1 MLLSKYRI
9 NCQKGCFKK
18 ENRLDLFCYMEIE
31 GIVEEIIFRNE
42 ENGYTV
48 FLFDSDKTPC
58 MAVGNF
64 LSINVGENLSL
75 KGEFKHNS
83 KYGTQFQVESYE
95 SVAPK
100 TQKGIVRYL
109 SSGLIKGVG
118 PVTAEAIVKKF
129 KENTLEIIEFNP
141 ELLVEVRGISKKKAS
156 LISASLA
163 EVRDMQNA
171 MVFLQGYN
179 IPAGTALKIYEI
191 YKNATVEVVKT
202 NPYALIESV
211 SGIGFLKADK
221 IAQNMGISADSPFR
235 IRAGIVYTLT
245 EASDKNGHTYLLK
258 NMLEESVCKLL
269 GLEIENIKNI
279 YDDVVDILQKENLI
293 KVFWQNKHEIIMLS
307 KMYMAEK
314 GVAGKLATLNNCNL
328 TYNLNLKSEIEL
340 FEKRKGIKLHEDQKN
355 AIIMAINSGV
365 SVITGGPGTGKTTI
379 ISCVLEILKMLN
391 NKVLLVAPTGRAA
404 KRLSESTGEEA
415 KTIHRALEI
424 DFRSNLGHY
433 VYNEK
438 NPLQYDVVIVD
449 EVSMVDII
457 LMNSLLKALRKGTK
471 VIFVGDKDQLPS
483 VGPGNVLADILS
495 SGAINVANLTQI
507 YRQQNDSLIIS
518 NAHLI
523 NQGLMPILD
532 NKSLD
537 FFFESKEEKSDIFES
552 IISLVIQRI
561 PSFFKIERSKIQVLA
576 PLKIGECGIENLNNS
591 LQEKSNPYS
600 PTKKEVKVGQT
611 IFREGDKVMQTANNY
626 NLEWKKRMAG
636 EVYFEEGA
644 GVFNGD
650 IGYIHRIDTQ
660 TFEVTVWFEDGR
672 EAIYPR
678 SELSQLSL
686 AYAITIHKSQGSEF
700 DAVVIPIT
708 TGPSMIF
715 TRNLI
720 YTAVTRAKKL
730 VVLVGSKTALK
741 RMISNAYM
749 AKRFTLLENFIIE
762 ENKKLN
768 ELFS

>member
-1 MLLSKYRI
+1 
-9 NCQKGCFKK
+9 
-18 ENRLDLFCYMEIE
+18 MEIE

-64 LSINVGENLSL
+64 LSINVGENFCL

-95 SVAPK
+95 SIAPK
-100 TQKGIVRYL
+100 TQKGIIKYL

-141 ELLVEVRGISKKKAS
+141 ELLVEVKGISKKKAV
-156 LISASLA
+156 LISESLA

-179 IPAGTALKIYEI
+179 IPTGTALKIYEI
-191 YKNATVEVVKT
+191 YKNLTIEIVKT
-202 NPYALIESV
+202 NPYALIETV
-211 SGIGFLKADK
+211 TGIGFLKADK
-221 IAQNMGISADSPFR
+221 IAQNMGISPESPFR
-235 IRAGIVYTLT
+235 IRAGIIYTLT

-269 GLEIENIKNI
+269 NLEIERIKTTYEEVI
-279 YDDVVDILQKENLI
+279 DLLQKENIL
-293 KVFWQNKHEIIMLS
+293 KVFWQDKREIIMLF

-314 GVAGKLATLNNCNL
+314 GVAGKLAMLNNCNL
-328 TYNLNLKSEIEL
+328 TSNLNLNSEIEM
-340 FEKRKGIKLHEDQKN
+340 FEKIRKIKLHEDQKN

-379 ISCVLEILKMLN
+379 VSCVLDILKMMN

-449 EVSMVDII
+449 EVSMVDIV

-495 SGAINVANLTQI
+495 SNAINVANLTQI

-523 NQGLMPILD
+523 NQGVMPVLD
-532 NKSLD
+532 NKSSD
-537 FFFESKEEKSDIFES
+537 FFFDGKEEKTDIFES
-552 IISLVIQRI
+552 IISLVTQRI
-561 PSFFKIERSKIQVLA
+561 PSFFKIERSKVQVLA

-600 PTKKEVKVGQT
+600 QLKKEIKVGQT

-626 NLEWKKRMAG
+626 NLEWKKRLSG
-636 EVYFEEGA
+636 EAYFEEGA

-650 IGYIHRIDTQ
+650 IGYIHRIDAQ

-672 EAIYPR
+672 EAVYPR

-700 DAVVIPIT
+700 DAVVIPIIS
-708 TGPSMIF
+708 GPSIIF

-730 VVLVGSKTALK
+730 VVLVGSKQALK

-749 AKRFTLLENFIIE
+749 AKRFTMLENFIIE
-762 ENKKLN
+762 ENKKLKN
-768 ELFS
+768 LFS